1 MALPK
6 QTDVTM
12 KDDDDEFEDNN
23 SISEHISVDSN
34 IESDSIQQNVNIK
47 KRQLFGMDES
57 DRDDD
62 LLNDLLTGENIA
74 KHFVTEE
81 DKGQEKNS
89 DKREIE
95 DVNKSSDIKPSLSE
109 QQEELVESISKLKDL
124 SEKKIKIKIH
134 REAANDDDDD
144 EVASINVKLDVR
156 DRSSKVDLMKSP
168 SQKEISPLQEDVI
181 LINNEKV
188 SIDSLKNL
196 IQDDHSFNTTND
208 VSEIGADDN
217 SLSGLL
223 SEGKQEL
230 NRETLLDEPL
240 TQTGDTI
247 AIRTATEPPNDQKSD
262 KSFEEDHSIEELVV
276 SNASY
281 NLNSNSKVQAVA
293 ANASSNRIVDFEGF
307 PDSNANKIADVKV
320 ILKHTIDELPSKIF
334 EDKNDPDS
342 LDSLSAEMDRIL
354 QDTIDDMPEEVFG
367 DNSTNNHNQR
377 ATMNDPV
384 NEPDSLE
391 NVSEKVYNILNDTIN
406 KLPIERESPYSKKI
420 VDEEISEI
428 ITKTIND
435 LPITEPDS
443 LEYSDGIADI
453 KEKIK
458 EKTSLIE
465 PPKPKTHQQIVEEI
479 EIEDCPPVVLK
490 TMEKCN
496 YVKEMLD
503 DITEESDISLEPKV
517 NIMNTLPTT
526 NFQTITERGSEL
538 RKIME
543 TNCLNEMIFPVSPY
557 LADFAQNEQQENSF
571 DSVVSLNML
580 QLMEN
585 KVKELEEIVAGKDV
599 CLAALNMQLDS
610 RRNSI
615 KDVPPSARDSYS
627 LATVSTEYRTYQDEY
642 VNRVSSDIH
651 FFFVGKVICTHV
663 RCFYRRLTSTL
674 NLQNVTKSSKH

>member
-6 QTDVTM
+6 QSDITM

-34 IESDSIQQNVNIK
+34 IESDSVQQNVNIK
-47 KRQLFGMDES
+47 KRQLFGMDKS

-62 LLNDLLTGENIA
+62 LLDDLLTGENIA
-74 KHFVTEE
+74 KHFVIE
-81 DKGQEKNS
+81 DKGQDELFETK
-89 DKREIE
+89 DIE
-95 DVNKSSDIKPSLSE
+95 VDIDKSSDIKPSISE
-109 QQEELVESISKLKDL
+109 QQEQLVESISKLKDL

-134 REAANDDDDD
+134 KEVKD
-144 EVASINVKLDVR
+144 EEIASINVKLDVR
-156 DRSSKVDLMKSP
+156 ERSSKVDLMKSP

-181 LINNEKV
+181 LLNNEKV

-208 VSEIGADDN
+208 VSDIGADDN

-223 SEGKQEL
+223 SEEKQEL
-230 NRETLLDEPL
+230 NKDNIVDEPA
-240 TQTGDTI
+240 TQPGD
-247 AIRTATEPPNDQKSD
+247 ASAFRTATEPSNDPAKSD
-262 KSFEEDHSIEELVV
+262 ESFEEDHSIEEIMV
-276 SNASY
+276 SNTSF
-281 NLNSNSKVQAVA
+281 NLDSNSKANVQEIAPDKSIHQILDA
-293 ANASSNRIVDFEGF
+293 EGF
-307 PDSNANKIADVKV
+307 SVSKANKITEINQ
-320 ILKHTIDELPSKIF
+320 ILEQTIDELPSEIF

-354 QDTIDDMPEEVFG
+354 RDTIDDIPADVFG
-367 DNSTNNHNQR
+367 DEPITNQDQHANI
-377 ATMNDPV
+377 NDV
-384 NEPDSLE
+384 NDPDSLE
-391 NVSEKVYNILNDTIN
+391 TISEKVYNILSDTIN
-406 KLPIERESPYSKKI
+406 QLPIESKTSYSKNLI
-420 VDEEISEI
+420 REEISVILTE
-428 ITKTIND
+428 TVND
-435 LPITEPDS
+435 LPINDLDS
-443 LEYSDGIADI
+443 LDGVPDT
-453 KEKIK
+453 KEKIN
-458 EKTSLIE
+458 EKSLSIE
-465 PPKPKTHQQIVEEI
+465 PPKSKTHQQIVEEI
-479 EIEDCPPVVLK
+479 EIEDFPPVVVK

-517 NIMNTLPTT
+517 NFMNTLTAT
-526 NFQTITERGSEL
+526 NNQIKDKGSEM
-538 RKIME
+538 RKIIE
-543 TNCLNEMIFPVSPY
+543 TNYMNEITFPVSPY
-557 LADFAQNEQQENSF
+557 LADFVLNEQQANSF

-642 VNRVSSDIH
+642 TNRVSCNI
-651 FFFVGKVICTHV
+651 FVLCGT
-663 RCFYRRLTSTL
+663 
-674 NLQNVTKSSKH
+674 

>member
-6 QTDVTM
+6 QTDITM

-47 KRQLFGMDES
+47 KRQLFGMDKS

-74 KHFVTEE
+74 KHFVTE
-81 DKGQEKNS
+81 DKGQEQHVDRS
-89 DKREIE
+89 EIE
-95 DVNKSSDIKPSLSE
+95 ADVNKSSDIKPSISE

-124 SEKKIKIKIH
+124 SEKKIQIQIH
-134 REAANDDDDD
+134 KEADDD
-144 EVASINVKLDVR
+144 EVASLNVKLDVR

-196 IQDDHSFNTTND
+196 VQDDHSFNTTND

-223 SEGKQEL
+223 SEGKQDLSKE
-230 NRETLLDEPL
+230 NILDESV
-240 TQTGDTI
+240 TQAEDKSV
-247 AIRTATEPPNDQKSD
+247 EPPNDPSKSD
-262 KSFEEDHSIEELVV
+262 ESFEEDHSIEEILV
-276 SNASY
+276 SNTSY
-281 NLNSNSKVQAVA
+281 NLNSKSKENFQEMAPSTLDDRIPEDYP
-293 ANASSNRIVDFEGF
+293 NAKV
-307 PDSNANKIADVKV
+307 NKISVVKQ
-320 ILKHTIDELPSKIF
+320 ILEQTIDELPSETF

-342 LDSLSAEMDRIL
+342 LDCLSAEMDRIL
-354 QDTIDDMPEEVFG
+354 RDTIDDMPEEVFG
-367 DNSTNNHNQR
+367 NKTTANIMD
-377 ATMNDPV
+377 AVDD
-384 NEPDSLE
+384 PDSLE
-391 NVSEKVYNILNDTIN
+391 NVSEKVYNILSHTIN
-406 KLPIERESPYSKKI
+406 KLPIESENPYSKAFI
-420 VDEEISEI
+420 NEEISDI

-435 LPITEPDS
+435 LPITEPNS

-453 KEKIK
+453 KDKIK
-458 EKTSLIE
+458 ENTSFIE

-517 NIMNTLPTT
+517 NVMNTLPKA
-526 NFQTITERGSEL
+526 NIRTIHEKGSEM
-538 RKIME
+538 RKIIE
-543 TNCLNEMIFPVSPY
+543 TNCLNEVIFPVSPY
-557 LADFAQNEQQENSF
+557 LNEFVQNEQQANSF

-580 QLMEN
+580 QIMES

-642 VNRVSSDIH
+642 VNRVSSNI
-651 FFFVGKVICTHV
+651 FCIIK
-663 RCFYRRLTSTL
+663 
-674 NLQNVTKSSKH
+674 

>member
-57 DRDDD
+57 DRNDD

-74 KHFVTEE
+74 KHFVDEE
-81 DKGQEKNS
+81 DKGLEES
-89 DKREIE
+89 SEKREI
-95 DVNKSSDIKPSLSE
+95 DDINKSSDIKPSLSE

-124 SEKKIKIKIH
+124 SEKKVQIKIC
-134 REAANDDDDD
+134 REAANDDED

-208 VSEIGADDN
+208 VSDIGADDN

-230 NRETLLDEPL
+230 HKETILDEPL
-240 TQTGDTI
+240 TQAGDAS
-247 AIRTATEPPNDQKSD
+247 AIRTTTKPPNDPKSD
-262 KSFEEDHSIEELVV
+262 ESFEEDHSIEEVVV
-276 SNASY
+276 SNSSY
-281 NLNSNSKVQAVA
+281 NLNSNSKIQAAA
-293 ANASSNRIVDFEGF
+293 ANTSSDRIQDVEGF
-307 PDSNANKIADVKV
+307 ADSNENKISDVKV
-320 ILKHTIDELPSKIF
+320 ILEQTIDELPSEIF

-367 DNSTNNHNQR
+367 DKITVNHQR
-377 ATMNDPV
+377 ATMNEPV

-406 KLPIERESPYSKKI
+406 KLPIENASPYSNKI
-420 VDEEISEI
+420 VNDEISEI

-435 LPITEPDS
+435 LPINEPDS
-443 LEYSDGIADI
+443 LEYSDDIADI

-465 PPKPKTHQQIVEEI
+465 QPKPKTHQQIVEEI
-479 EIEDCPPVVLK
+479 EIEDCPPVVVK

-526 NFQTITERGSEL
+526 SFQTIKEKGSEM

-543 TNCLNEMIFPVSPY
+543 SNCLNEMIFPVSPY
-557 LADFAQNEQQENSF
+557 LADFAQNEQQANSF

-642 VNRVSSDIH
+642 VNRVSSAIH
-651 FFFVGKVICTHV
+651 FLLEK
-663 RCFYRRLTSTL
+663 
-674 NLQNVTKSSKH
+674 